1 MAESPARIAAGSP
14 AKVSAKAATK
24 ASSDASAHVSDARR
38 RPWPYPVRRLL
49 QALPLV
55 LVIAVMNFFWLR
67 LAPGD
72 LADVMAGEAGAATPE
87 YLAALRHQF
96 GMDQSVTRQFL
107 AYLDRLVHL
116 DLGWSF
122 RYNES
127 VLQLIVGR
135 LPATALLMVSAL
147 VIALLLGC
155 VAGTVAAVSRRRWVD
170 MAVSILATLGFAT
183 PLFWLGLMLMVLF
196 SAQWHWLPA
205 GGITTP
211 GAASTGIAHIGDVI
225 AHMVLPVFCLAA
237 YYMAI
242 YARLMR
248 ASVLEVAGLDFVR
261 TARAKGVSRG
271 ATIRSH
277 VVPNA
282 LLPIVTMTALQFGAL
297 FSGSVAIETVFS
309 WPGLGQLA
317 LDAVTSRDLNL
328 LLGILLF
335 SSVLVLL
342 VNLAVDLSYGWFD
355 PRIEAER

>member
-1 MAESPARIAAGSP
+1 MRLPVADLHVR
-14 AKVSAKAATK
+14 ATR
-24 ASSDASAHVSDARR
+24 ARR
-38 RPWPYPVRRLL
+38 SLPYPVRRLL
-49 QALPLV
+49 QAVPLV
-55 LVIAVMNFFWLR
+55 AVIAVMNFFWLR

-96 GMDQSVTRQFL
+96 GTDQPLGLQFL
-107 AYLDRLVHL
+107 AYLERIVHL

-127 VLQLIVGR
+127 VLQLIAGR
-135 LPATALLMVSAL
+135 LPATALLMISAL
-147 VIALLLGC
+147 VIALVLGC
-155 VAGTVAAVSRRRWVD
+155 LAGTIAAVSRHRWVD
-170 MAVSILATLGFAT
+170 VAVSILATLGFAT

-196 SAQWHWLPA
+196 SAHLHWLPA
-205 GGITTP
+205 GGILTP
-211 GAASTGIAHIGDVI
+211 GVAASGWAMLRDLA

-237 YYMAI
+237 YYLAI

-248 ASVLEVAGLDFVR
+248 ASVLEVSGLDFVR
-261 TARAKGVSRG
+261 TARAKGLSRV
-271 ATIRSH
+271 ATIRAH

-317 LDAVTSRDLNL
+317 LDAVASRDLNL
-328 LLGILLF
+328 LLGILFF
-335 SSVLVLL
+335 SSVLVLA
-342 VNLAVDLSYGWFD
+342 VNLIVDLAYGWFD
-355 PRIEAER
+355 PRIEVER

>member
-1 MAESPARIAAGSP
+1 VRLPVADLHVR
-14 AKVSAKAATK
+14 ATR
-24 ASSDASAHVSDARR
+24 ARR
-38 RPWPYPVRRLL
+38 SLPYPVRRLL
-49 QALPLV
+49 QAVPLV
-55 LVIAVMNFFWLR
+55 AVIAVMNFFWLR

-96 GMDQSVTRQFL
+96 GTDQPLGLQFL
-107 AYLDRLVHL
+107 AYLERIVHL

-135 LPATALLMVSAL
+135 LPATALLMISAL
-147 VIALLLGC
+147 VIALVLGC
-155 VAGTVAAVSRRRWVD
+155 LAGTIAAVSRHRWVD
-170 MAVSILATLGFAT
+170 VAVSILATLGFAT

-196 SAQWHWLPA
+196 SAHLHWLPA
-205 GGITTP
+205 GGILTP
-211 GAASTGIAHIGDVI
+211 GVAASGWAMLRDLT

-237 YYMAI
+237 YYLAI

-248 ASVLEVAGLDFVR
+248 ASVLEVSGLDFVR
-261 TARAKGVSRG
+261 TARAKGVSRV
-271 ATIRSH
+271 ATIRAH

-317 LDAVTSRDLNL
+317 LDAVASRDLNL
-328 LLGILLF
+328 LLGILFF
-335 SSVLVLL
+335 SSVLVLA
-342 VNLAVDLSYGWFD
+342 VNLIVDLTYGWFD
-355 PRIEAER
+355 PRIEVER

>member
-1 MAESPARIAAGSP
+1 MRLPVADLHVR
-14 AKVSAKAATK
+14 ATR
-24 ASSDASAHVSDARR
+24 ARR
-38 RPWPYPVRRLL
+38 SLPYPVRRLL
-49 QALPLV
+49 QAVPLV
-55 LVIAVMNFFWLR
+55 AVIAVMNFFWLR

-96 GMDQSVTRQFL
+96 GTDQPLGLQFL
-107 AYLDRLVHL
+107 AYLERIVHL

-127 VLQLIVGR
+127 VLQLIAGR
-135 LPATALLMVSAL
+135 LPASALLMISAL
-147 VIALLLGC
+147 VIALVLGC
-155 VAGTVAAVSRRRWVD
+155 LAGTIAAVSRHRWVD
-170 MAVSILATLGFAT
+170 VAVSILATLGFAT

-196 SAQWHWLPA
+196 SAHLHWLPA
-205 GGITTP
+205 GGILTP
-211 GAASTGIAHIGDVI
+211 GVAATGWAMLRDLA

-237 YYMAI
+237 YYLAI

-248 ASVLEVAGLDFVR
+248 ASVLEVSGLDFVR
-261 TARAKGVSRG
+261 TARAKGLSRV
-271 ATIRSH
+271 ATIRAH

-317 LDAVTSRDLNL
+317 LDAVASRDLNL
-328 LLGILLF
+328 LLGILFF
-335 SSVLVLL
+335 SSVLVLAA
-342 VNLAVDLSYGWFD
+342 NLIVDLAYGWFD
-355 PRIEAER
+355 PRIEVER

>member
-1 MAESPARIAAGSP
+1 MADLPVRAA
-14 AKVSAKAATK
+14 KR
-24 ASSDASAHVSDARR
+24 ASSASATRR
-38 RPWPYPVRRLL
+38 RALPYPLRRLL

-55 LVIAVMNFFWLR
+55 VVIAVLNFFWLR

-96 GMDQSVTRQFL
+96 GADQPLAVQFF
-107 AYLDRLVHL
+107 AYLNRIAHL

-122 RYNES
+122 RYNAS
-127 VLQLIVGR
+127 VLHLILER
-135 LPATALLMVSAL
+135 LPATALLMVGAL
-147 VIALLLGC
+147 AIALLFGC
-155 VAGTVAAVSRRRWVD
+155 IAGTIAAVTRWRWVD
-170 MAVSILATLGFAT
+170 IAISVLATLGFAT

-196 SAQWHWLPA
+196 SAHLHWLPA

-211 GAASTGIAHIGDVI
+211 GVVATGWAYVADVA

-237 YYMAI
+237 YYLAI

-261 TARAKGVSRG
+261 TARAKGVSRA
-271 ATIRSH
+271 ATISRH

-317 LDAVTSRDLNL
+317 LDAVASRDLNL
-328 LLGILLF
+328 LLGILFF
-335 SSVLVLL
+335 SSVLVLV
-342 VNLAVDLSYGWFD
+342 VNLVMDLAYGWFD

>member
-1 MAESPARIAAGSP
+1 MRLPVADLHVR
-14 AKVSAKAATK
+14 ATR
-24 ASSDASAHVSDARR
+24 ARR
-38 RPWPYPVRRLL
+38 SLPYPVRRLL
-49 QALPLV
+49 QAVPLV
-55 LVIAVMNFFWLR
+55 AVIAVMNFFWLR

-96 GMDQSVTRQFL
+96 GTDQPLGLQFL
-107 AYLDRLVHL
+107 AYLERIVHL

-127 VLQLIVGR
+127 VLQLIAGR
-135 LPATALLMVSAL
+135 LPATALLMISAL
-147 VIALLLGC
+147 VIALVLGC
-155 VAGTVAAVSRRRWVD
+155 LAGTIAAVSRHRWVD
-170 MAVSILATLGFAT
+170 VAVSILATLGFAT

-196 SAQWHWLPA
+196 SAHLHWLPA
-205 GGITTP
+205 GGILTP
-211 GAASTGIAHIGDVI
+211 GVAATGWAMLRDLA

-237 YYMAI
+237 YYLAI

-248 ASVLEVAGLDFVR
+248 ASVLEVSGLDFVR
-261 TARAKGVSRG
+261 TARAKGLSRV
-271 ATIRSH
+271 ATIRAH

-317 LDAVTSRDLNL
+317 LDAVASRDLNL
-328 LLGILLF
+328 LLGILFF
-335 SSVLVLL
+335 SSVLVLA
-342 VNLAVDLSYGWFD
+342 VNLIVDLAYGWFD
-355 PRIEAER
+355 PRIEVER

>member
-1 MAESPARIAAGSP
+1 VADLNVRAIRVRCSL
-14 AKVSAKAATK
+14 
-24 ASSDASAHVSDARR
+24 
-38 RPWPYPVRRLL
+38 PYPVRRLL
-49 QALPLV
+49 QAVPLIA
-55 LVIAVMNFFWLR
+55 VIAVMNFFWLR

-96 GMDQSVTRQFL
+96 GTDQPLGLQFL
-107 AYLDRLVHL
+107 AYLERIVHL

-127 VLQLIVGR
+127 VLTLILGR
-135 LPATALLMVSAL
+135 LPATALLMISAL
-147 VIALLLGC
+147 VIALVLGC
-155 VAGTVAAVSRRRWVD
+155 LAGTVAAVSRRRWIDVG
-170 MAVSILATLGFAT
+170 VSILATLGFAT

-196 SAQWHWLPA
+196 SAHLHWLPA
-205 GGITTP
+205 GGILTP
-211 GAASTGIAHIGDVI
+211 GVAATGWVMLRDLA

-237 YYMAI
+237 YYLAI

-248 ASVLEVAGLDFVR
+248 ASVLEVSGLDFVR
-261 TARAKGVSRG
+261 TARAKGLSRV
-271 ATIRSH
+271 ATIRAH

-317 LDAVTSRDLNL
+317 LDAVASRDLNL
-328 LLGILLF
+328 LLGILFF
-335 SSVLVLL
+335 SSVLVLA
-342 VNLAVDLSYGWFD
+342 VNLIVDLAYGWFD
-355 PRIEAER
+355 PRIEVER

>member
-1 MAESPARIAAGSP
+1 MADLHVR
-14 AKVSAKAATK
+14 ATR
-24 ASSDASAHVSDARR
+24 ARR
-38 RPWPYPVRRLL
+38 SLPYPVRRLL
-49 QALPLV
+49 QAVPLV
-55 LVIAVMNFFWLR
+55 AVIAVMNFFWLR

-96 GMDQSVTRQFL
+96 GTDQPLGLQFL
-107 AYLDRLVHL
+107 AYLERIVHL

-135 LPATALLMVSAL
+135 LPATALLMISAL
-147 VIALLLGC
+147 VIALVLGC
-155 VAGTVAAVSRRRWVD
+155 LAGTIAAVSRHRWVD
-170 MAVSILATLGFAT
+170 VAVSILATLGFAT

-196 SAQWHWLPA
+196 SAHLHWLPA
-205 GGITTP
+205 GGILTP
-211 GAASTGIAHIGDVI
+211 GVAASGWAMLRDLT

-237 YYMAI
+237 YYLAI

-248 ASVLEVAGLDFVR
+248 ASVLEVSGLDFVR
-261 TARAKGVSRG
+261 TARAKGVSRV
-271 ATIRSH
+271 ATIRAH

-317 LDAVTSRDLNL
+317 LDAVASRDLNL
-328 LLGILLF
+328 LLGILFF
-335 SSVLVLL
+335 SSVLVLA
-342 VNLAVDLSYGWFD
+342 VNLIVDLTYGWFD
-355 PRIEAER
+355 PRIEVER

>member
-1 MAESPARIAAGSP
+1 MADLHVR
-14 AKVSAKAATK
+14 ATR
-24 ASSDASAHVSDARR
+24 VRR
-38 RPWPYPVRRLL
+38 SLPYPVRRLL
-49 QALPLV
+49 QAVPLV
-55 LVIAVMNFFWLR
+55 AVIAVMNFFWLR

-96 GMDQSVTRQFL
+96 GTDQPLGLQFL
-107 AYLDRLVHL
+107 AYLERIVHL

-127 VLQLIVGR
+127 VLQLIIGR
-135 LPATALLMVSAL
+135 LPATALLMISAL
-147 VIALLLGC
+147 VIALVLGC
-155 VAGTVAAVSRRRWVD
+155 VAGTIAAVSRHRWVD
-170 MAVSILATLGFAT
+170 VAVSILATLGFAT

-196 SAQWHWLPA
+196 SAHLHWLPA
-205 GGITTP
+205 GGILTP
-211 GAASTGIAHIGDVI
+211 GVAASGWAMLRDLV

-237 YYMAI
+237 YYLAI

-248 ASVLEVAGLDFVR
+248 ASVLEVSGLDFVR
-261 TARAKGVSRG
+261 TARAKGLSRV
-271 ATIRSH
+271 ATIRAH

-317 LDAVTSRDLNL
+317 LDAVASRDLNL
-328 LLGILLF
+328 LLGILFF
-335 SSVLVLL
+335 SSVLVLV
-342 VNLAVDLSYGWFD
+342 VNLIVDLAYGWFD
-355 PRIEAER
+355 PRIEVER

>member
-1 MAESPARIAAGSP
+1 MADLHVR
-14 AKVSAKAATK
+14 ATRVRL
-24 ASSDASAHVSDARR
+24 SL
-38 RPWPYPVRRLL
+38 PYPVRRLL
-49 QALPLV
+49 QAVPLV
-55 LVIAVMNFFWLR
+55 AVIAVMNFFWLR

-96 GMDQSVTRQFL
+96 GTDQPLGLQFL
-107 AYLDRLVHL
+107 AYLERIVHL

-127 VLQLIVGR
+127 VLKLIAGR
-135 LPATALLMVSAL
+135 LPATALLMISAL
-147 VIALLLGC
+147 VIALVLGC
-155 VAGTVAAVSRRRWVD
+155 VAGTIAAVSRHRWVD
-170 MAVSILATLGFAT
+170 VAVSILATLGFAT

-196 SAQWHWLPA
+196 SAHLHWLPA
-205 GGITTP
+205 GGILTP
-211 GAASTGIAHIGDVI
+211 GVAASGWAMLRDLA

-237 YYMAI
+237 YYLAI

-248 ASVLEVAGLDFVR
+248 ASVLEVSGLDFVR
-261 TARAKGVSRG
+261 TARAKGLSRV
-271 ATIRSH
+271 ATIRAH

-317 LDAVTSRDLNL
+317 LDAVASRDLNL
-328 LLGILLF
+328 LLGILFF
-335 SSVLVLL
+335 SSVLVLA
-342 VNLAVDLSYGWFD
+342 VNLIVDLAYGWFD
-355 PRIEAER
+355 PRIEVER

>member
-1 MAESPARIAAGSP
+1 VRLPVADLHVR
-14 AKVSAKAATK
+14 ATR
-24 ASSDASAHVSDARR
+24 ARR
-38 RPWPYPVRRLL
+38 SLPYPVRRLL
-49 QALPLV
+49 QAVPLV
-55 LVIAVMNFFWLR
+55 AVIAVMNFFWLR

-96 GMDQSVTRQFL
+96 GTDQPLGLQFL
-107 AYLDRLVHL
+107 AYLERIVHL

-135 LPATALLMVSAL
+135 LPATALLMISAL
-147 VIALLLGC
+147 VIALVLGC
-155 VAGTVAAVSRRRWVD
+155 LAGTIAAVSRHRWVD
-170 MAVSILATLGFAT
+170 VAVSILATLGFAT

-196 SAQWHWLPA
+196 SAHLHWLPA
-205 GGITTP
+205 GGILTP
-211 GAASTGIAHIGDVI
+211 GVAATGWAMLRDLA

-237 YYMAI
+237 YYLAI

-248 ASVLEVAGLDFVR
+248 ASVLEVSGLDFVR
-261 TARAKGVSRG
+261 TARAKGLSRV
-271 ATIRSH
+271 ATIRAH

-297 FSGSVAIETVFS
+297 FSGSVAIEAVFS

-317 LDAVTSRDLNL
+317 LDAVASRDLNL
-328 LLGILLF
+328 LLGILFF
-335 SSVLVLL
+335 SSVLVLAA
-342 VNLAVDLSYGWFD
+342 NLIVDLAYGWFD
-355 PRIEAER
+355 PRIEVER

>member
-1 MAESPARIAAGSP
+1 VRLPVADWHVR
-14 AKVSAKAATK
+14 AT
-24 ASSDASAHVSDARR
+24 HVRR
-38 RPWPYPVRRLL
+38 SLPYPVRRLL
-49 QALPLV
+49 QAVPLV
-55 LVIAVMNFFWLR
+55 AVIAVMNFFWLR

-96 GMDQSVTRQFL
+96 GTDQPLGLQFL
-107 AYLDRLVHL
+107 AYLERIVHL

-127 VLQLIVGR
+127 VLKLIAGR
-135 LPATALLMVSAL
+135 LPATALLMISAL
-147 VIALLLGC
+147 VIALVLGC
-155 VAGTVAAVSRRRWVD
+155 VAGTIAAVSRHRWVD
-170 MAVSILATLGFAT
+170 VAVSILATLGFAT

-196 SAQWHWLPA
+196 SAHLHWLPA
-205 GGITTP
+205 GGILTP
-211 GAASTGIAHIGDVI
+211 GVAATGWAMLRDLA

-237 YYMAI
+237 YYLAI

-248 ASVLEVAGLDFVR
+248 ASVLEVSGLDFVR
-261 TARAKGVSRG
+261 TARAKGLSRV
-271 ATIRSH
+271 ATIRAH

-317 LDAVTSRDLNL
+317 LDAVASRDLNL
-328 LLGILLF
+328 LLGILFF
-335 SSVLVLL
+335 SSVLVLV
-342 VNLAVDLSYGWFD
+342 VNLVVDLAYGWFD
-355 PRIEAER
+355 PRIEVER

>member
-1 MAESPARIAAGSP
+1 VADLHVR
-14 AKVSAKAATK
+14 ATRVRL
-24 ASSDASAHVSDARR
+24 SL
-38 RPWPYPVRRLL
+38 PYPVRRLL
-49 QALPLV
+49 QAVPLV
-55 LVIAVMNFFWLR
+55 AVIAVMNFFWLR

-96 GMDQSVTRQFL
+96 GTDQPLGLQFL
-107 AYLDRLVHL
+107 AYLERIVHL

-127 VLQLIVGR
+127 VLKLIAGR
-135 LPATALLMVSAL
+135 LPATALLMISAL
-147 VIALLLGC
+147 VIALVLGC
-155 VAGTVAAVSRRRWVD
+155 LAGTIAAVSRHRWVD
-170 MAVSILATLGFAT
+170 VAVSILATLGFAT

-196 SAQWHWLPA
+196 SAHLHWLPA
-205 GGITTP
+205 GGILTP
-211 GAASTGIAHIGDVI
+211 GVAATGWAMLRDLA

-237 YYMAI
+237 YYLAI

-248 ASVLEVAGLDFVR
+248 ASVLEVSGLDFVR
-261 TARAKGVSRG
+261 TARAKGLSRV
-271 ATIRSH
+271 ATIRAH

-317 LDAVTSRDLNL
+317 LDAVASRDLNL
-328 LLGILLF
+328 LLGILFF
-335 SSVLVLL
+335 SSVLVLV
-342 VNLAVDLSYGWFD
+342 VNLVVDLAYGWFD
-355 PRIEAER
+355 PRIEVER

>member
-1 MAESPARIAAGSP
+1 MADLHVR
-14 AKVSAKAATK
+14 ATR
-24 ASSDASAHVSDARR
+24 ARR
-38 RPWPYPVRRLL
+38 SLPYPVRRLL
-49 QALPLV
+49 QAVPLV
-55 LVIAVMNFFWLR
+55 AVIAVMNFFWLR

-96 GMDQSVTRQFL
+96 GTDQPLGLQFL
-107 AYLDRLVHL
+107 AYLERIVHL

-127 VLQLIVGR
+127 VLQLIAGR
-135 LPATALLMVSAL
+135 LPATALLMISAL
-147 VIALLLGC
+147 VIALVLGC
-155 VAGTVAAVSRRRWVD
+155 LAGTIAAVSRHRWVD
-170 MAVSILATLGFAT
+170 VAVSILATLGFAT

-196 SAQWHWLPA
+196 SAHLHWLPA
-205 GGITTP
+205 GGILTP
-211 GAASTGIAHIGDVI
+211 GVAATGWAMLRDLA

-237 YYMAI
+237 YYLAI

-248 ASVLEVAGLDFVR
+248 ASVLEVSGLDFVR
-261 TARAKGVSRG
+261 TARAKGLSRV
-271 ATIRSH
+271 ATIRAH

-317 LDAVTSRDLNL
+317 LDAVASRDLNL
-328 LLGILLF
+328 LLGILFF
-335 SSVLVLL
+335 SSVLVLA
-342 VNLAVDLSYGWFD
+342 VNLIVDLAYGWFD
-355 PRIEAER
+355 PRIEVER

>member
-1 MAESPARIAAGSP
+1 MRLPVADLHVR
-14 AKVSAKAATK
+14 ATR
-24 ASSDASAHVSDARR
+24 ARR
-38 RPWPYPVRRLL
+38 SLPYPVRRLL
-49 QALPLV
+49 QAVPLV
-55 LVIAVMNFFWLR
+55 AVIAVMNFFWLR

-96 GMDQSVTRQFL
+96 GTDQPLGLQFL
-107 AYLDRLVHL
+107 AYLERIVHL

-135 LPATALLMVSAL
+135 LPATALLMISAL
-147 VIALLLGC
+147 VIALVLGC
-155 VAGTVAAVSRRRWVD
+155 LAGTIAAVSRHRWVD
-170 MAVSILATLGFAT
+170 VAVSILATLGFAT

-196 SAQWHWLPA
+196 SAHLHWLPA
-205 GGITTP
+205 GGILTP
-211 GAASTGIAHIGDVI
+211 GVAATGWAMLRDLA

-237 YYMAI
+237 YYLAI

-248 ASVLEVAGLDFVR
+248 ASVLEVSGLDFVR
-261 TARAKGVSRG
+261 TARAKGLSRV
-271 ATIRSH
+271 ATIRAH

-317 LDAVTSRDLNL
+317 LDAVASRDLNL
-328 LLGILLF
+328 LLGILFF
-335 SSVLVLL
+335 SSVLVLAA
-342 VNLAVDLSYGWFD
+342 NLIVDLAYGWFD
-355 PRIEAER
+355 PRIEVER

>member
-1 MAESPARIAAGSP
+1 VRLPVADLHVR
-14 AKVSAKAATK
+14 ATR
-24 ASSDASAHVSDARR
+24 ARR
-38 RPWPYPVRRLL
+38 SLPYPVRRLL
-49 QALPLV
+49 QAVPLV
-55 LVIAVMNFFWLR
+55 AVIAVMNFFWLR

-96 GMDQSVTRQFL
+96 GTDQPLGLQFL
-107 AYLDRLVHL
+107 AYLERIVHL

-127 VLQLIVGR
+127 VLQLIAGR
-135 LPATALLMVSAL
+135 LPATALLMISAL
-147 VIALLLGC
+147 VIALVLGC
-155 VAGTVAAVSRRRWVD
+155 LAGTIAAVSRHRWVD
-170 MAVSILATLGFAT
+170 VAVSILATLGFAT

-196 SAQWHWLPA
+196 SAHLHWLPA
-205 GGITTP
+205 GGILTP
-211 GAASTGIAHIGDVI
+211 GVAASGWAMLRDLA

-237 YYMAI
+237 YYLAI

-248 ASVLEVAGLDFVR
+248 ASVLEVSGLDFVR
-261 TARAKGVSRG
+261 TARAKGLSRV
-271 ATIRSH
+271 ATIRAH

-317 LDAVTSRDLNL
+317 LDAGASRDLNL
-328 LLGILLF
+328 LLGILFF
-335 SSVLVLL
+335 SSVLVLA
-342 VNLAVDLSYGWFD
+342 VNLIVDLAYGWFD
-355 PRIEAER
+355 PRIEVER

>member
-1 MAESPARIAAGSP
+1 M
-14 AKVSAKAATK
+14 
-24 ASSDASAHVSDARR
+24 RR
-38 RPWPYPVRRLL
+38 SLPYPVRRLL
-49 QALPLV
+49 QAVPLV
-55 LVIAVMNFFWLR
+55 AVIAVMNFFWLR

-96 GMDQSVTRQFL
+96 GTDQPLGLQFL
-107 AYLDRLVHL
+107 AYIERIVHL
-116 DLGWSF
+116 DLGYSF

-135 LPATALLMVSAL
+135 LPATALLMISAL
-147 VIALLLGC
+147 VIALVLGC
-155 VAGTVAAVSRRRWVD
+155 LAGTIAAVSRHRWVD
-170 MAVSILATLGFAT
+170 VAVSILATLGFAT

-196 SAQWHWLPA
+196 SAHLHWLPA
-205 GGITTP
+205 GGILTP
-211 GAASTGIAHIGDVI
+211 GVAATGWAMLRDLA

-237 YYMAI
+237 YYLAI

-248 ASVLEVAGLDFVR
+248 ASVLEVSGLDFVR
-261 TARAKGVSRG
+261 TARAKGLSRV
-271 ATIRSH
+271 ATIRAH

-317 LDAVTSRDLNL
+317 LDAVASRDLNL
-328 LLGILLF
+328 LLGILFF
-335 SSVLVLL
+335 SSVLVLV
-342 VNLAVDLSYGWFD
+342 VNLIVDLAYGWFD
-355 PRIEAER
+355 PRIEVER

>member
-1 MAESPARIAAGSP
+1 VADLHVR
-14 AKVSAKAATK
+14 ATRVRL
-24 ASSDASAHVSDARR
+24 SL
-38 RPWPYPVRRLL
+38 PYPVRRLL
-49 QALPLV
+49 QAVPLV
-55 LVIAVMNFFWLR
+55 AVIAVMNFFWLR

-96 GMDQSVTRQFL
+96 GTDQPLGLQFL
-107 AYLDRLVHL
+107 AYLERIVHL

-127 VLQLIVGR
+127 VLKLIAGR
-135 LPATALLMVSAL
+135 LPATALLMISAL
-147 VIALLLGC
+147 VIALVLGC
-155 VAGTVAAVSRRRWVD
+155 VAGTIAAVSRHRWVD
-170 MAVSILATLGFAT
+170 VAVSILATLGFAT

-196 SAQWHWLPA
+196 SAHLHWLPA
-205 GGITTP
+205 GGILTP
-211 GAASTGIAHIGDVI
+211 GVATTGWAMLRDLA

-237 YYMAI
+237 YYLAI

-248 ASVLEVAGLDFVR
+248 ASVLEVSGLDFVR
-261 TARAKGVSRG
+261 TARAKGLSRV
-271 ATIRSH
+271 ATIRAH

-317 LDAVTSRDLNL
+317 LDAVASRDLNL
-328 LLGILLF
+328 LLGILFF
-335 SSVLVLL
+335 SSVLVLV
-342 VNLAVDLSYGWFD
+342 VNLVVDLAYGWFD
-355 PRIEAER
+355 PRIEVER

>member
-1 MAESPARIAAGSP
+1 
-14 AKVSAKAATK
+14 V
-24 ASSDASAHVSDARR
+24 RR
-38 RPWPYPVRRLL
+38 SLPYPVRRLL
-49 QALPLV
+49 QAVPLV
-55 LVIAVMNFFWLR
+55 AVIAVMNFFWLR

-96 GMDQSVTRQFL
+96 GTDQPLGLQFL
-107 AYLDRLVHL
+107 AYLERIVHL

-127 VLQLIVGR
+127 VLQLIAGR
-135 LPATALLMVSAL
+135 LPATALLMISAL
-147 VIALLLGC
+147 VIALVLGC
-155 VAGTVAAVSRRRWVD
+155 LAGTIAAVSRHRWVD
-170 MAVSILATLGFAT
+170 VAVSILATLGFAT

-196 SAQWHWLPA
+196 SAHLHWLPA
-205 GGITTP
+205 GGILTP
-211 GAASTGIAHIGDVI
+211 GVAATGWAMLRDLA

-237 YYMAI
+237 YYLAI

-248 ASVLEVAGLDFVR
+248 ASVLEVSGLDFVR
-261 TARAKGVSRG
+261 TARAKGLSRV
-271 ATIRSH
+271 ATIRAH

-317 LDAVTSRDLNL
+317 LDAVASRDLNL
-328 LLGILLF
+328 LLGILFF
-335 SSVLVLL
+335 SSVLVLA
-342 VNLAVDLSYGWFD
+342 VNLIVDLAYGWFD
-355 PRIEAER
+355 PRIEVER